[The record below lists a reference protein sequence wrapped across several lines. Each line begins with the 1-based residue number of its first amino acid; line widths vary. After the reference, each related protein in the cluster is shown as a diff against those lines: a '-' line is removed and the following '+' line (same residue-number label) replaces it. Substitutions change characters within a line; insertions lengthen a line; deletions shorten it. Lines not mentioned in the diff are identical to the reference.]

1 MFSFVSHYRFTFRVY
16 NVHNA
21 TGTKSALIKWM
32 NSNQHL
38 EVPEREE
45 KSYVKIFNLILEKA
59 SLNQDKTS

>member
-16 NVHNA
+16 NVNKA
-21 TGTKSALIKWM
+21 TGTKGALIKWM

-38 EVPEREE
+38 EVLKREE

>member
-1 MFSFVSHYRFTFRVY
+1 MY

-21 TGTKSALIKWM
+21 TGTKGALIKWM

-38 EVPEREE
+38 EVLKREE

-59 SLNQDKTS
+59 SLNQDKIS